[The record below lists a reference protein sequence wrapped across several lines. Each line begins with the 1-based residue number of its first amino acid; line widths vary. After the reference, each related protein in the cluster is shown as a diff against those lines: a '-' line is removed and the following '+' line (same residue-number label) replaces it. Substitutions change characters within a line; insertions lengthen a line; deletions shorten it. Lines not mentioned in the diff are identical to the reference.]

1 MKNLLVRAAQIS
13 AIALPLTL
21 PTLAGAN
28 PVGTFGRTVSSQAT
42 SQINRSSLNAR
53 QGFTQVS
60 GRIATAAMPG
70 AKSSWVDPRYAASIA
85 AGTTPVVY
93 ASITGDNEILA
104 YATNTTPAPPPAPP
118 PAPVETITGLGEP
131 AGLAVDATG
140 NLYVAELLNNDVKV
154 FKPGQVT
161 PFETLLPA
169 AGSGT
174 VQSVAVD
181 ARGTVYVT
189 ASNGTTSTGSIAV
202 YPKGATTPSNTLS
215 DPAIERANGI
225 AVDGMGNIFLNYVGL
240 VASNTLGYAVGAVPV
255 ATSIGET
262 FFHRLNIDS
271 APNSP
276 QPFGLTLDKNGDLVI
291 ADTMGVVSIYRPA
304 TNTPMMS
311 FQATGLIGNV
321 FNINLAL
328 TGSNRQLLVAPHD
341 TGAIYEYAYPSG
353 TLQTAITLPSPT
365 VVEGLATSPA
375 SPHGV
380 W

>member
-1 MKNLLVRAAQIS
+1 MKNLLARAAQIS

-21 PTLAGAN
+21 PTLAAAN
-28 PVGTFGRTVSSQAT
+28 PVGTFGRTVTT
-42 SQINRSSLNAR
+42 SQITQSSLNMQQR
-53 QGFTQVS
+53 LTQVS
-60 GRIATAAMPG
+60 GRIATTAIPG
-70 AKSSWVDPRYAASIA
+70 AKSSWIDPRYAASVA

-93 ASITGDNEILA
+93 ASITGGNEILA
-104 YATNTTPAPPPAPP
+104 YATNTTPAPP

-140 NLYVAELLNNDVKV
+140 NLYVVELLNNDVKV
-154 FKPGQVT
+154 FKPGRLT

-189 ASNGTTSTGSIAV
+189 ESNGTTSTGSIAV
-202 YPKGATTPSNTLS
+202 YPKGATAPSNTLS
-215 DPAIERANGI
+215 DPAIQRADGI

-240 VASNTLGYAVGAVPV
+240 VGSDTLGYAVGAVPV

-271 APNSP
+271 APSSP